1 MSKTYHAILIDTEAR
16 SITELQTDASLASI
30 HQLIGTDTLDHARM
44 VTYND
49 GGLDYGWVAD
59 DGLTGGKPVHAFLL
73 PTGKYPLAGRC
84 LIIGSDRYG
93 ETCSSRLPL
102 APNGTPVRP
111 AAPTRV
117 VSVASAG
124 LELFTMQRR
133 CSSAP
138 ASSAASYRQMAIA
151 EDNSVTSS
159 DSSEEISKRSA
170 AT

>member
-1 MSKTYHAILIDTEAR
+1 MSKTYHAILIDPEAR

-30 HQLIGTDTLDHARM
+30 HQLIRTDTLDHARM

-102 APNGTPVRP
+102 AALHRDLTWLGLILPEVTWDHTEHGERAIVTCL
-111 AAPTRV
+111 RV
-117 VSVASAG
+117 
-124 LELFTMQRR
+124 T
-133 CSSAP
+133 
-138 ASSAASYRQMAIA
+138 
-151 EDNSVTSS
+151 
-159 DSSEEISKRSA
+159 
-170 AT
+170 